1 MRNISRFPAFAV
13 ATTAAFSVATL
24 APPVAN
30 TAIAQGL
37 QPRGITQSYYYGYSP
52 IYTSYDDGYG
62 YSTSGRSGYTYY
74 GSGPYGYG
82 SSALYGYPSYRG
94 YGYGNRTPYNLY
106 YNGLRS
112 HSRTYSRI
120 YNPYNAG
127 VYSPYGSGGY

>member
-1 MRNISRFPAFAV
+1 MRMFSKLLVAGAALAASAPA
-13 ATTAAFSVATL
+13 AA
-24 APPVAN
+24 
-30 TAIAQGL
+30 Q
-37 QPRGITQSYYYGYSP
+37 YYSP
-52 IYTSYDDGYG
+52 
-62 YSTSGRSGYTYY
+62 
-74 GSGPYGYG
+74 
-82 SSALYGYPSYRG
+82 YRG